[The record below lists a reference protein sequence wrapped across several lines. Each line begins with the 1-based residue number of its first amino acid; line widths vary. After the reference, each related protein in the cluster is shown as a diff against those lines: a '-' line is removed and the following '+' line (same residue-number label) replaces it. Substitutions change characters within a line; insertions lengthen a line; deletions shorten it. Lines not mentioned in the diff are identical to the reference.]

1 MLPPFW
7 RVATE
12 PRSHGFAV
20 SRKITLTWCPQNL
33 MKIRNARRWAPSGGW
48 RYAVALAAF
57 VLALVTRREL
67 QSVLGPF
74 LPALFFSVAA
84 ILTEF
89 FLGLGPALM
98 VVLIS
103 LPALDF
109 YFVPPFEDFGAINQV
124 DVIVIF
130 GHLTINLLG
139 IGLIEWL
146 RRVQYQAELLAEVS
160 RSRYEILLRVD
171 NERTLAEDTT
181 RLTNRL
187 LRNFTANLDSVMYIG
202 NASIGYEFIGEV
214 LRREADLPLADTRG
228 RDFQHILHPEDAEM
242 LEADLTGEG
251 DSLERR
257 QLRLRIR
264 RKTGSYHHYDCGLEF
279 FKAQS
284 GIFVVIR
291 QTLVEVDRPAPAGA
305 VLAID

>member
-1 MLPPFW
+1 
-7 RVATE
+7 
-12 PRSHGFAV
+12 
-20 SRKITLTWCPQNL
+20 

-48 RYAVALAAF
+48 RYLIALTAF
-57 VLALVTRREL
+57 VLALTIRREL
-67 QSVLGPF
+67 QPVLGNY

-84 ILTEF
+84 ILIEF

-109 YFVPPFEDFGAINQV
+109 YFVPPFEDFGDINQT
-124 DVIVIF
+124 DIIIVS

-171 NERTLAEDTT
+171 NERMLAEDTT

-228 RDFQHILHPEDAEM
+228 RDFLYILHPEDAEAIESD
-242 LEADLTGEG
+242 LSGEADM
-251 DSLERR
+251 LERR
-257 QLRLRIR
+257 ELRLRVR
-264 RKTGSYHHYDCGLEF
+264 RKNGTYHSHDCELEF

-284 GIFVVIR
+284 GVFIVIR
-291 QTLVEVDRPAPAGA
+291 QALAAVLAAETSAAPLLKPIPANAAPAPAPELPA
-305 VLAID
+305 RPLNA